1 MKVWYYY
8 GNQLWQLDSY
18 TLAGQVQG
26 CVWQRSHWLLLMPV
40 LTSHE
45 GPHLS
50 ELLLPAFC
58 FLGLYVSP
66 PTDCTSGLLFSLAAL
81 LF

>member
-26 CVWQRSHWLLLMPV
+26 CVWQRSHWLLSMPV
-40 LTSHE
+40 LTRHE
-45 GPHLS
+45 GPLTCLS
-50 ELLLPAFC
+50 YYCLPFALL
-58 FLGLYVSP
+58 V
-66 PTDCTSGLLFSLAAL
+66 CTSPLL
-81 LF
+81 